1 MGSTFYQAFKLKNR
15 IWRSMLGRPG
25 VTGIGVG
32 FADPNKPAKGA
43 AIILYTDKKMSSAKK
58 SGLYEVT
65 GKWTKASSVPF
76 RVYMT
81 GQFKESSVS
90 PTQSGPRERWR
101 PIPGGV
107 SVGTTVPTSAG
118 GTGGLIVIK
127 NNTLF
132 ILSNA
137 HVLVPDNTT
146 EFHNT
151 IQPSPAD
158 GGRTADQIGRAF
170 QFVPRRTTSAN
181 FQDSAI
187 AVANSNS
194 LLNPRYLIND
204 RGSLITVP
212 GHLLSYQVGMT
223 FKKMGKTSGFGR
235 GVVEAIGVERTV
247 TGNLGTLLY
256 RDQTVVRF
264 TENRSLPGDSGSV
277 WLNDSSDRLNNY
289 AAAVH
294 FASPS
299 DGSRS
304 ICYPIERAM
313 RSYGTLVAIP
323 AGSTG
328 RFKAGAVG
336 GRAPRNNYAYVRP
349 LTRKQLSL
357 TTPVLNVR
365 RKK

>member
-1 MGSTFYQAFKLKNR
+1 MGSTFYQAFKQKNL
-15 IWRSMLGRPG
+15 IWRSMLGRPE

-32 FADPNKPAKGA
+32 FADPNRPAKGA
-43 AIILYTDKKMSSAKK
+43 AIIVYTAKKMSAATK

-65 GKWTKASSVPF
+65 GKLSKTSSVPF
-76 RVYMT
+76 RVIMT
-81 GQFKESSVS
+81 GKFRESAAT
-90 PTQSGPRERWR
+90 PTQTGPRDRWR

-107 SVGTTVPTSAG
+107 SVGTSVPTSAS

-127 NNTLF
+127 NGTLY

-146 EFHNT
+146 QFHNT
-151 IQPSPAD
+151 LQPSPAE
-158 GGRTADQIGRAF
+158 GGRSTDQIGRAF
-170 QFVPRRTTSAN
+170 QFVSRSTTSAN

-187 AVANSNS
+187 AIANSNN
-194 LLNPRYLIND
+194 LLNPRYLINEQ
-204 RGSLITVP
+204 GSLITVP
-212 GHLLSYQVGMT
+212 GHLLSYRVGMT
-223 FKKMGKTSGFGR
+223 FKKMGSTSGFGR
-235 GVVEAIGVERTV
+235 GVVEAIGVERMV
-247 TGNLGTLLY
+247 SGSLGTLLY

-264 TENRSLPGDSGSV
+264 TQNRSRPGDSGSV

-304 ICYPIERAM
+304 ICFPIERAM
-313 RSYGTLVAIP
+313 RTYETLVAIP
-323 AGSTG
+323 AGAG
-328 RFKAGAVG
+328 RFKAGAIG

-357 TTPVLNVR
+357 TRVINVK